1 MVKKIVIRHEE
12 IQIVFKSDP
21 NLKDAALE
29 KAKNEGMTL
38 KAVLCMAM
46 KAYVNDEMVLGM
58 WRNEE
63 QYEADDDDV
72 PKVKASRSTHSTH
85 STSSGQ
91 ASSGQAKKK
100 MKEVSKNKKVTSTK
114 KIVSTIPT
122 LKKKGT
128 KAV

>member
-1 MVKKIVIRHEE
+1 MGKKFYYRKEE

-29 KAKNEGMTL
+29 KAKQEGMTL

-63 QYEADDDDV
+63 HYEEDDDESSEEKSP
-72 PKVKASRSTHSTH
+72 PKKKIKTKEVKKKV
-85 STSSGQ
+85 
-91 ASSGQAKKK
+91 ASSERPIVKKK
-100 MKEVSKNKKVTSTK
+100 TRT
-114 KIVSTIPT
+114 
-122 LKKKGT
+122 
-128 KAV
+128 

>member
-29 KAKNEGMTL
+29 KAKHEGMTL

-63 QYEADDDDV
+63 QYETEDDL
-72 PKVKASRSTHSTH
+72 PEKKSPP
-85 STSSGQ
+85 
-91 ASSGQAKKK
+91 KKK
-100 MKEVSKNKKVTSTK
+100 MKASGKIKKSKIKN
-114 KIVSTIPT
+114 
-122 LKKKGT
+122 L
-128 KAV
+128 